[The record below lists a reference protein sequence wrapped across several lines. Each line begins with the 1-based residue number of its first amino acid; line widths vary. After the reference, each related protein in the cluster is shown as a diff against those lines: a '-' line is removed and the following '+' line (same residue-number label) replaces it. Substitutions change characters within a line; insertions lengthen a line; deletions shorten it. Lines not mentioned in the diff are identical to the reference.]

1 MPGGGLFVLVAYGA
15 QNVLLSG
22 NPDFT
27 YFYKTYKKY
36 AHFAEESVTQP
47 MDGPQELFTDQPI
60 QLRYKVQRVA
70 DLVRDMYLVVT
81 LPDIYN
87 KYIDLSDVSQNP
99 FGRTT
104 QTDFQWT
111 RCVGCQLIQQVGA
124 YIGGQKIQEFDGQY
138 IIAKAQADLD
148 FDAYQKWRVLIG
160 DIPEL
165 YDPAALTRNNGYP
178 TVFPDSS
185 NNNVNAPSI
194 KGRELTIPL
203 PFWFAE
209 ATFGALPLLSL
220 QYQEC
225 EIRVT
230 LAPIQQLYK
239 IRDLSGNYVNP
250 LYYQQ
255 PLSVQFPTNPAYIQS
270 PEQTYANIGPF
281 VTDFGVPQPLI
292 PTWQINPRI
301 MATYV
306 YLTDDE
312 RQMFASTPLQ
322 YLVRQV
328 TAYQFP
334 GIVTRDLVEI
344 RTHNP
349 INRIIIVPS
358 RTDTIYRND
367 VINWSNWPFYPEAP
381 YIPPTTTATLSILEP
396 VSTTRHHPHPQL
408 VLPFQAVSFQA
419 SQQLILPGP
428 YPSNATGQ
436 LVPAGQQSIL
446 NTLQIFG
453 DSNQLQEEKPVEY
466 YTRVT
471 QWKYVTGQTDPNLI
485 IYPFGLKS
493 PNTQPDG
500 SLNSSRVRLLQV
512 DLNVWP
518 LLPQTNY
525 GYDITIYVENLNW
538 VTVSSGLGGLK
549 YAL

>member
-1 MPGGGLFVLVAYGA
+1 MPGGGLFILVAYGA

-81 LPDIYN
+81 LPDIYT
-87 KYIDLSDVSQNP
+87 KYINLQDPSQNP
-99 FGRTT
+99 YGRAT
-104 QTDFQWT
+104 QTEFQWV
-111 RCVGCQLIQQVGA
+111 RCLGCQLIQQIGV

-138 IIAKAQADLD
+138 LIAKAQADLD
-148 FDAYQKWRVLIG
+148 FDSYQKWRTLVG
-160 DIPEL
+160 DTPNF
-165 YDPAALTRNNGYP
+165 YDPGLVSANGGYP
-178 TVFPDSS
+178 IVYPDPS
-185 NNNVNAPSI
+185 NGNVNAPSI
-194 KGRELTIPL
+194 QGRELTIPL
-203 PFWFAE
+203 PFWFTE
-209 ATFGALPLLSL
+209 ATFSALPLLSL

-225 EIRVT
+225 EIQVT
-230 LAPIQQLYK
+230 LAPIQQLYR
-239 IRDLSGNYVNP
+239 IRDLSGNYVAP
-250 LYYQQ
+250 PYYQQ
-255 PLSVQFPTNPAYIQS
+255 PLSVQFPTNPSYIQS

-281 VTDFGVPQPLI
+281 LTDFGTPAPAI
-292 PTWQINPRI
+292 PTWPINPRI

-334 GIVTRDLVEI
+334 GLVTRDLAEI

-349 INRIIIVPS
+349 INRIFILPS
-358 RTDTIYRND
+358 RTDTVYRND
-367 VINWSNWPFYPEAP
+367 VVNWSNWPLYPYP
-381 YIPPTTTATLSILEP
+381 PFIPPLT
-396 VSTTRHHPHPQL
+396 
-408 VLPFQAVSFQA
+408 
-419 SQQLILPGP
+419 PG
-428 YPSNATGQ
+428 YLANATGQ

-446 NTLQIFG
+446 NTLQMFG
-453 DSNQLQEEKPVEY
+453 DGNQLQEVKPIQY
-466 YTRVT
+466 YTQVT
-471 QWKYVTGQTDPNLI
+471 PWKYVTGQTDPNLI
-485 IYPFGLKS
+485 VYPFGLKS

-518 LLPQTNY
+518 LLPQSNY
-525 GYDITIYVENLNW
+525 AYDVTIYVENLNW
-538 VTVSSGLGGLK
+538 VAVSSGLGGLK

>member
-1 MPGGGLFVLVAYGA
+1 MPGGGLFILVAYGA

-87 KYIDLSDVSQNP
+87 KYINLSDATQNP

-111 RCVGCQLIQQVGA
+111 RCVGCQLIQQVGV

-148 FDAYQKWRVLIG
+148 YDNYQKWRILVG

-165 YDPAALTRNNGYP
+165 YDPASVSRTGFYP
-178 TVFPDSS
+178 LVYPDPS

-194 KGRELTIPL
+194 TGRELAIPL
-203 PFWFAE
+203 PFWFTE
-209 ATFGALPLLSL
+209 ATFGALPLLAL

-225 EIRVT
+225 EIQVT

-255 PLSVQFPTNPAYIQS
+255 PLSVQFPTNPAYVQS
-270 PEQTYANIGPF
+270 SEQTYANIGPF

-292 PTWQINPRI
+292 PTWEINPRI

-334 GIVTRDLVEI
+334 GIVTRDLAEI

-349 INRIIIVPS
+349 INRLFILPS

-367 VINWSNWPFYPEAP
+367 VLNWSNWPFYPTKP
-381 YIPPTTTATLSILEP
+381 YIPPLTPETAGEDYG
-396 VSTTRHHPHPQL
+396 R
-408 VLPFQAVSFQA
+408 
-419 SQQLILPGP
+419 
-428 YPSNATGQ
+428 YATGQ

-453 DSNQLQEEKPVEY
+453 DSNQLQEEKPVQY
-466 YTRVT
+466 YTQVT
-471 QWKYVTGQTDPNLI
+471 PWKYATGQTDPNLI

-525 GYDITIYVENLNW
+525 GYDVTIYVENLNW
-538 VTVSSGLGGLK
+538 VNVSSGLGGLK

>member
-47 MDGPQELFTDQPI
+47 MDGIWQLSPDQPI

-87 KYIDLSDVSQNP
+87 KYINLQDPSQNP
-99 FGRTT
+99 YGRTT

-111 RCVGCQLIQQVGA
+111 RCIGCQLIQQIGV

-148 FDAYQKWRVLIG
+148 FDGYKKWQTLVG
-160 DIPEL
+160 DVPEL
-165 YDPAALTRNNGYP
+165 YDPSAAKGFYP
-178 TVFPDSS
+178 IVYPDPS
-185 NNNVNAPSI
+185 NNNLNAPSLY
-194 KGRELTIPL
+194 GRDLAIPL

-209 ATFGALPLLSL
+209 TTFEALPLLSL

-225 EIRVT
+225 EIQVILNPISQLFRV
-230 LAPIQQLYK
+230 
-239 IRDLSGNYVNP
+239 RDLSGNYVAPGFYQNP
-250 LYYQQ
+250 IPTQQ
-255 PLSVQFPTNPAYIQS
+255 PNNPSYVQSA
-270 PEQTYANIGPF
+270 EQTYATIGPF
-281 VTDFGVPQPLI
+281 LTDFGQPVPPPTSWPL
-292 PTWQINPRI
+292 NPRI

-334 GIVTRDLVEI
+334 GLVTRELAEI

-349 INRIIIVPS
+349 INRMFILPS
-358 RTDTIYRND
+358 RTDSIYRND
-367 VINWSNWPFYPEAP
+367 ILNWSNWAFFPTAP
-381 YIPPTTTATLSILEP
+381 YIPPAT
-396 VSTTRHHPHPQL
+396 
-408 VLPFQAVSFQA
+408 
-419 SQQLILPGP
+419 PGS
-428 YPSNATGQ
+428 YANATGQ
-436 LVPAGQQSIL
+436 LVPAGQESIL
-446 NTLQIFG
+446 NTLQVFG
-453 DSNQLQEEKPVEY
+453 DGNQLQEEKPVKY
-466 YTRVT
+466 YTEVT
-471 QWKYVTGQTDPNLI
+471 QWKYVTGQTDRNLI

-493 PNTQPDG
+493 PNSQPDG

-518 LLPQTNY
+518 LPAQPNY

-538 VTVSSGLGGLK
+538 VTISSGLGGLK

>member
-1 MPGGGLFVLVAYGA
+1 MPGGGLFILVAYGA

-36 AHFAEESVTQP
+36 SHFAEESVTQP

-60 QLRYKVQRVA
+60 KLRYKVQRVA

-81 LPDIYN
+81 LPDIYT
-87 KYIDLSDVSQNP
+87 KYINLQDPSQNP
-99 FGRTT
+99 YGRIT
-104 QTDFQWT
+104 QTEFQWT
-111 RCVGCQLIQQVGA
+111 RCLGCQLIQQVGV

-138 IIAKAQADLD
+138 LIAKAQADLD
-148 FDAYQKWRVLIG
+148 FDSYQKWRVLVG
-160 DIPEL
+160 DTPNL
-165 YDPAALTRNNGYP
+165 YDPGLVSANGGYP
-178 TVFPDSS
+178 IVYPDPS
-185 NNNVNAPSI
+185 NNNVNTPSI
-194 KGRELTIPL
+194 QGRDLTIPL
-203 PFWFAE
+203 PFWFTE

-225 EIRVT
+225 EIQVT
-230 LAPIQQLYK
+230 LAPIQQLYR
-239 IRDLSGNYVNP
+239 IRDISGSYVAPPYFQNP
-250 LYYQQ
+250 TPIQT
-255 PLSVQFPTNPAYIQS
+255 PTNVSYIQS

-281 VTDFGVPQPLI
+281 LTDIGIQPPLI

-301 MATYV
+301 MATYI
-306 YLTDDE
+306 YITDDE
-312 RQMFASTPLQ
+312 RQMFAATPLQ

-334 GIVTRDLVEI
+334 GLVTRELAEI

-349 INRIIIVPS
+349 INRMFILPS
-358 RTDTIYRND
+358 RSDTMYRND
-367 VINWSNWPFYPEAP
+367 VINWSNWPLYPYP
-381 YIPPTTTATLSILEP
+381 PFIPPGTP
-396 VSTTRHHPHPQL
+396 
-408 VLPFQAVSFQA
+408 PFQPGVPLTGYT
-419 SQQLILPGP
+419 LILP
-428 YPSNATGQ
+428 YPLNATGQ

-453 DSNQLQEEKPVEY
+453 DSNQLQEEKPIQY
-466 YTRVT
+466 YTQVVP
-471 QWKYVTGQTDPNLI
+471 WKYVTGQTDPNLI

-493 PNTQPDG
+493 PSTQPDG

-518 LLPQTNY
+518 LLLQSNY
-525 GYDITIYVENLNW
+525 AYNVVIYVENLNW